1 MSVMKKAV
9 MILSGGLDSTTLLY
23 KLIDEWYEV
32 NAISFFYWQNHSKEL
47 ECAKKTCEKLWVNHK
62 LVDISFLKD
71 LLKSSLLD
79 WADAIPEWHYQV
91 ENMKATVVPNRN
103 MIFTSIAVWY
113 GQSIGADIVA
123 LGIHNG
129 DHDIYPDCR
138 EEFIEKLND
147 VVEIS
152 DWNKISLYYPLIN
165 MNKADI
171 VKEWLGLWVDYWLTW
186 TCYKGLDKP
195 CGKCGSCTERLEA
208 FKKIWTVDPLDYYQS

>member
-1 MSVMKKAV
+1 MSIKKKAV

-23 KLIDEWYEV
+23 KLINEWYEV

-79 WADAIPEWHYQV
+79 WAEAIPEWHYQA

-103 MIFTSIAVWY
+103 MIFTAIAVWY
-113 GQSIGADIVA
+113 GQSIGAEIVA
-123 LGIHNG
+123 LWIHNW

-138 EEFIEKLND
+138 EEFIQKLND

-152 DWNKISLYYPLIN
+152 DRNKISLYYPLIN
-165 MNKADI
+165 MDKWDI
-171 VKEWLGLWVDYWLTW
+171 VKIGLELWVDYWLTW
-186 TCYKGLDKP
+186 TCYKWLEKA
-195 CGKCGSCTERLEA
+195 CGKCWSCVERIEA
-208 FKKIWTVDPLDYYQS
+208 FEKNWEKDVLNYN